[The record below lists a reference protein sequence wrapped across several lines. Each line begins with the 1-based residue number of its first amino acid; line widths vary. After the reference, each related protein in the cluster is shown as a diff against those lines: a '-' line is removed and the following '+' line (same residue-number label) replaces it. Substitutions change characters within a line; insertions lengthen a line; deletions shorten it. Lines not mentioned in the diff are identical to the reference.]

1 MSGQSNVA
9 TADRIFGAL
18 PYLILIIEVSRY
30 LPSISGW
37 LPFFGN
43 IYVFLLPLIQI
54 YYGVSYGSLAIF
66 LLLYFLV
73 LRNHSISHFIRFN
86 VLQSIMV
93 SVLLTICG
101 LLIYLVSQVPTTS
114 SLILIFQKVIFLGT
128 WAIAL
133 FGIVSSAL
141 GQYADV
147 PQISE
152 NVHVMVDRM

>member
-1 MSGQSNVA
+1 MSGQSDVA

-18 PYLILIIEVSRY
+18 PYLILIIEVSKY
-30 LPSISGW
+30 LGSVVGW

-54 YYGVSYGSLAIF
+54 YYGVPYGSLAIF

-73 LRNHSISHFIRFN
+73 LRNHSVSHFIRFN

-93 SVLLTICG
+93 SVLLTLCG
-101 LLIYLVSQVPTTS
+101 LLIYLIAQVPSTS
-114 SLILIFQKVIFLGT
+114 ALILVFQKVIFLGT
-128 WAIAL
+128 WAISL
-133 FGIVSSAL
+133 FGIVSSAV
-141 GQYADV
+141 GQYAEV
-147 PQISE
+147 PQLSE